1 MIERVGKELGVK
13 EVCLLALPSS
23 EFDSD
28 SIEKLSDWYSIPKR
42 RVMDRGGFGPF
53 IYHKSMADVLT
64 SLYPEYPW
72 EVDKFVINIRH
83 PEGYWDR
90 EMQQFIIN
98 AEKHLGIQQVR
109 TANENPTYLPPS
121 PQFNKQKPS
130 DWYSV
135 TLADLK
141 QIGAT
146 SSFRKVKLAEA
157 LQERYPGFEWEKV
170 YLLKGRF
177 GQQKRLEHLVAELFP
192 VCFPSSL
199 FCYSNYDWTKG
210 SGDCGQCKKGSKI
223 DQS

>member
-1 MIERVGKELGVK
+1 MAEAQIQQTSRAPAGFWQNKENQKQMIERVGKELGVK

-121 PQFNKQKPS
+121 PIQQTK
-130 DWYSV
+130 
-135 TLADLK
+135 A
-141 QIGAT
+141 IGLVF
-146 SSFRKVKLAEA
+146 SHS
-157 LQERYPGFEWEKV
+157 G
-170 YLLKGRF
+170 
-177 GQQKRLEHLVAELFP
+177 RLET
-192 VCFPSSL
+192 
-199 FCYSNYDWTKG
+199 DWCHFFIQKG
-210 SGDCGQCKKGSKI
+210 ETRRSTSRKI
-223 DQS
+223 SRI